1 MGWSFYRNR
10 LQRRYDQEKIDFFV
24 NTAHNIRTPL
34 TLVLAPLK
42 DIAADKG
49 LGQRGRQFLDM
60 AIENGDRLM
69 TMISQLLDFQ
79 KASQKGHEF
88 TPQHLDATAYTSA
101 LVRKFMVVATDK
113 GITLRTET
121 PEHDLSF
128 ISDATILDLIFENLV
143 SNAIKYTPSGG
154 TVTLRAHAGTRHV
167 YFDVAEQVWQG
178 ILRVGPL

>member
-1 MGWSFYRNR
+1 MRSASKSDNRTLGTATLHITIAEPWWNTLWAWLIYTALLAWLGYMGWSFYRNR

-88 TPQHLDATAYTSA
+88 MPQLLDATTYTRA
-101 LVRKFMVVATDK
+101 LARSLWSSPPTKAS
-113 GITLRTET
+113 R
-121 PEHDLSF
+121 
-128 ISDATILDLIFENLV
+128 
-143 SNAIKYTPSGG
+143 
-154 TVTLRAHAGTRHV
+154 
-167 YFDVAEQVWQG
+167 
-178 ILRVGPL
+178 